1 LADRGIVFEPGVRR
15 ARKLFRTEKYEISS
29 AIPLYIAPMR
39 AEFNSSA
46 KRSKSNRS
54 SRTRGLRTLAVSQA
68 EVVAAE
74 VVGSDE
80 RGNDESGSDMSSRD
94 RSRDMSSRDMSS
106 RDMSSREVIR
116 SEAIGS
122 DVMRAGPV
130 GAGALSAHEPSATS
144 QEGARSATAVP
155 EKSLIE
161 MTATEGLVELPVS
174 EAPRDVS
181 STRERARRQASPADA
196 GGASHAPV
204 SHAIATHATVAPD
217 GSVNPALQLAQIS
230 RSAELA
236 TSLSDHVVFNDEK
249 LARKYGS
256 EPIPISILYEAYF
269 DGSIDIPGDLVA
281 FLESRNAFVKHTIT
295 RQHLQWAV
303 TNFVPEMVAHSRE
316 ADARIAREMYDDRGD
331 DFFRAFLG
339 ERMAF
344 TCAHLELPSDSL
356 ETGNEQS
363 SARICDKLGMRA
375 SHRVLDVGCGWGG
388 FLAHVAACRGAEG
401 LGTTLSRV
409 QEAHAN
415 RRFAELG
422 VEQQARAIVAD
433 YRDLPDEKFDRI
445 VCLEAVERVGV
456 KNLKGFFER
465 VRERLQD
472 DGLFFLQWTGLR
484 RQIRP
489 EDLMWGLF
497 MNKYIFPGADAGLP
511 LSSMLKV
518 AEKAGWEV
526 QGVENVSRHYAQT
539 LRLWRANWE
548 SHRESIVSA
557 HGERWFRIW
566 QFFLAWSQII
576 GEQGSAACFQVVM
589 NKNLDTLDRHLF

>member
-1 LADRGIVFEPGVRR
+1 
-15 ARKLFRTEKYEISS
+15 
-29 AIPLYIAPMR
+29 MR
-39 AEFNSSA
+39 AEFSSSA
-46 KRSKSNRS
+46 KRSKTNRS
-54 SRTRGLRTLAVSQA
+54 SRTRGLRTPAAAQA
-68 EVVAAE
+68 EVVGADVIGTRA
-74 VVGSDE
+74 VSADE
-80 RGNDESGSDMSSRD
+80 RPMRSGER
-94 RSRDMSSRDMSS
+94 
-106 RDMSSREVIR
+106 
-116 SEAIGS
+116 
-122 DVMRAGPV
+122 
-130 GAGALSAHEPSATS
+130 
-144 QEGARSATAVP
+144 ARSATAVP
-155 EKSLIE
+155 EKSVIE
-161 MTATEGLVELPVS
+161 MTATKKVVADTEAQPEVTPEAMPHTEALSAVTSTGDQHRRAALVELM
-174 EAPRDVS
+174 
-181 STRERARRQASPADA
+181 
-196 GGASHAPV
+196 PV
-204 SHAIATHATVAPD
+204 SHAISTHASIAPD
-217 GSVNPALQLAQIS
+217 GSPNAALQLAQSS

-249 LARKYGS
+249 LARKYAS

-281 FLESRNAFVKHTIT
+281 FLENRNAFVKHTIT

-316 ADARIAREMYDDRGD
+316 ADARIAREMYDDRGEE
-331 DFFRAFLG
+331 FFRAFLG
-339 ERMAF
+339 DRMAF
-344 TCAHLELPSDSL
+344 TCAHLESASDSL

-363 SARICDKLGMRA
+363 CARICDKLGMRA

-401 LGTTLSRV
+401 VGTTLSRV

-433 YRDLPDEKFDRI
+433 YRDLPDEKFDRV
-445 VCLEAVERVGV
+445 VCIEAVERVGV
-456 KNLKGFFER
+456 KNLKSFFEK

-472 DGLFFLQWTGLR
+472 DGLFLLQWTGLR
-484 RQIRP
+484 RQLRP

-518 AEKAGWEV
+518 AEKSGWEV

-548 SHRESIVSA
+548 SHRERVVSA

-589 NKNLDTLDRHLF
+589 NKNLDTLDRRLF